1 MKEIRFER
9 KWIFDNQLFN
19 QLEIKL
25 RRSKFNFV
33 KSFNER
39 FVNSIYFDSNK
50 LSLAQENLDG
60 VYRKKKIRIRWYG
73 DSLILK
79 KPVLEIKKKIGFI
92 VDKSKHP
99 LDKFE
104 TLDISNSSNLNM
116 ISEYLNNNF
125 NSNNKIYPTSLISYL
140 RNYFVSPHNQIRA
153 TIDRKVASRKIYFDQ
168 ILNKKFIMNSCI
180 LEFKYPTIQDSYVRK
195 NLNISLRLVK
205 NSKYINSIFKQPG
218 RYIY

>member
-1 MKEIRFER
+1 MNR
-9 KWIFDNQLFN
+9 
-19 QLEIKL
+19 
-25 RRSKFNFV
+25 V
-33 KSFNER
+33 C
-39 FVNSIYFDSNK
+39 
-50 LSLAQENLDG
+50 
-60 VYRKKKIRIRWYG
+60 

-104 TLDISNSSNLNM
+104 SLDISNSSNLNM
-116 ISEYLNNNF
+116 ISDYLNNNF

>member
-60 VYRKKKIRIRWYG
+60 VYRKKKIKINWYVN
-73 DSLILK
+73 SLILK
-79 KPVLEIKKKIGFI
+79 NLVFEIKKKIGLIF
-92 VDKSKHP
+92 
-99 LDKFE
+99 
-104 TLDISNSSNLNM
+104 
-116 ISEYLNNNF
+116 NN
-125 NSNNKIYPTSLISYL
+125 
-140 RNYFVSPHNQIRA
+140 
-153 TIDRKVASRKIYFDQ
+153 
-168 ILNKKFIMNSCI
+168 
-180 LEFKYPTIQDSYVRK
+180 
-195 NLNISLRLVK
+195 
-205 NSKYINSIFKQPG
+205 
-218 RYIY
+218 

>member
-60 VYRKKKIRIRWYG
+60 VYRKKK
-73 DSLILK
+73 
-79 KPVLEIKKKIGFI
+79 LE
-92 VDKSKHP
+92 
-99 LDKFE
+99 
-104 TLDISNSSNLNM
+104 
-116 ISEYLNNNF
+116 
-125 NSNNKIYPTSLISYL
+125 
-140 RNYFVSPHNQIRA
+140 
-153 TIDRKVASRKIYFDQ
+153 
-168 ILNKKFIMNSCI
+168 
-180 LEFKYPTIQDSYVRK
+180 
-195 NLNISLRLVK
+195 
-205 NSKYINSIFKQPG
+205 
-218 RYIY
+218 